1 MSIMSQACC
10 EDRFNQCSML
20 VMGMGGSNAVTSD
33 DDRETVSAGVNEV
46 GDQDQ
51 SEDDVNKV
59 GVKDLRP
66 KESRLNDADLQ
77 PFLSGFPDCK
87 TFIGF
92 SAFIFFQSA
101 VFGAL

>member
-1 MSIMSQACC
+1 
-10 EDRFNQCSML
+10 ML
-20 VMGMGGSNAVTSD
+20 VMGMGGDDGVVTSD
-33 DDRETVSAGVNEV
+33 GEETVSAGGNE
-46 GDQDQ
+46 DDAEALDQ
-51 SEDDVNKV
+51 SEDDLNKV

-87 TFIGF
+87 TFIGL

>member
-1 MSIMSQACC
+1 
-10 EDRFNQCSML
+10 ML
-20 VMGMGGSNAVTSD
+20 VMGMGGDNAVTGD
-33 DDRETVSAGVNEV
+33 DDMDSVSGENEAE
-46 GDQDQ
+46 DQDQ

>member
-1 MSIMSQACC
+1 
-10 EDRFNQCSML
+10 ML
-20 VMGMGGSNAVTSD
+20 VMGMGGDDGVVTSD
-33 DDRETVSAGVNEV
+33 DDTETVPGGNDDEAGA
-46 GDQDQ
+46 QDQ
-51 SEDDVNKV
+51 SEDDASNV

>member
-1 MSIMSQACC
+1 
-10 EDRFNQCSML
+10 ML
-20 VMGMGGSNAVTSD
+20 VMGMGGDDGVVTSD
-33 DDRETVSAGVNEV
+33 DDKELVSEEGNEAGA
-46 GDQDQ
+46 QDQ
-51 SEDDVNKV
+51 SEDDASKV